1 MGVWEG
7 MGVENTK
14 DKSRRVTE
22 PAIGA
27 HIERQSLQ
35 LFTRNQRLTLCE
47 KYGAKVKSVDN
58 GGGVARQE

>member
-1 MGVWEG
+1 

-14 DKSRRVTE
+14 DKAKRVTK

-35 LFTRNQRLTLCE
+35 LFTRNQRLTQCE

-58 GGGVARQE
+58 GDGVARRE